1 MVYARPFEWFVLACI
16 LASTLMLCLETPT
29 RPETDPFNDVL
40 YAADIAFTSVFAA
53 EMIMKVRTINTT
65 SCRMY
70 ALNYLVLR
78 SRQQSNRPTTT
89 YPMHSNTG
97 YRYR

>member
-40 YAADIAFTSVFAA
+40 YAADIVFTSVFAA
-53 EMIMKVRTINTT
+53 EMLMKVAASANV
-65 SCRMY
+65 RMQCLMKSIST
-70 ALNYLVLR
+70 AKKAAV
-78 SRQQSNRPTTT
+78 QSA
-89 YPMHSNTG
+89 
-97 YRYR
+97 